1 MVFARAH
8 RPVPATPTG
17 WRVRRPGGAGV
28 REPRPGANGHSQ
40 RAVGEIAAPGEM
52 WGNLLDAFA
61 LLLVLEGIMPFLS
74 PSSVR
79 RLVARLNELG
89 DGALRIAGLASML
102 VGVVLL
108 YLGG

>member
-1 MVFARAH
+1 
-8 RPVPATPTG
+8 
-17 WRVRRPGGAGV
+17 
-28 REPRPGANGHSQ
+28 
-40 RAVGEIAAPGEM
+40 M

-79 RLVARLNELG
+79 RLLARLNELG
-89 DGALRIAGLASML
+89 DGSLRIAGLASMV

-108 YLGG
+108 YLGR

>member
-1 MVFARAH
+1 
-8 RPVPATPTG
+8 
-17 WRVRRPGGAGV
+17 
-28 REPRPGANGHSQ
+28 
-40 RAVGEIAAPGEM
+40 M

-61 LLLVLEGIMPFLS
+61 LLLVLEGIMPFLR

-79 RLVARLNELG
+79 RLLARVNELG
-89 DGALRIAGLASML
+89 DGALRIAGLASMV

>member
-1 MVFARAH
+1 
-8 RPVPATPTG
+8 
-17 WRVRRPGGAGV
+17 
-28 REPRPGANGHSQ
+28 
-40 RAVGEIAAPGEM
+40 M

-79 RLVARLNELG
+79 RLLARLNELG
-89 DGALRIAGLASML
+89 DGSLRIAGLASMV